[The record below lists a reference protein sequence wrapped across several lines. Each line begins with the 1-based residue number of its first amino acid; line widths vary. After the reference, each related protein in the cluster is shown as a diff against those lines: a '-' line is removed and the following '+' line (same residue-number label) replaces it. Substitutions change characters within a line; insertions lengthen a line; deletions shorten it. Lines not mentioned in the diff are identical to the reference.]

1 MDINERI
8 TQDSRVMLG
17 QRHYYLQLLQR
28 TGHPQQ
34 AVDLFLPLL
43 TFLSYFWAKERM
55 SCIIIYIDYLLFHLI
70 YKHYQ
75 LCVAFY
81 FYLFFLTRR
90 KNKSAETDVLLNKSQ
105 IHFWESPRKREDEA
119 AENWELTPR
128 HFLCARWLETEKGWG
143 DCGDVWVGKTLHKH
157 KDENSNPWQPCQCQ
171 MGMLAHL

>member
-1 MDINERI
+1 MPLTSTTMDINERI

-34 AVDLFLPLL
+34 AADLFLPLL
-43 TFLSYFWAKERM
+43 TFLSYFSAKERM

-75 LCVAFY
+75 LCIAFY

-105 IHFWESPRKREDEA
+105 IHFWESPRKMEDEA
-119 AENWELTPR
+119 AEN
-128 HFLCARWLETEKGWG
+128 
-143 DCGDVWVGKTLHKH
+143 
-157 KDENSNPWQPCQCQ
+157 
-171 MGMLAHL
+171 